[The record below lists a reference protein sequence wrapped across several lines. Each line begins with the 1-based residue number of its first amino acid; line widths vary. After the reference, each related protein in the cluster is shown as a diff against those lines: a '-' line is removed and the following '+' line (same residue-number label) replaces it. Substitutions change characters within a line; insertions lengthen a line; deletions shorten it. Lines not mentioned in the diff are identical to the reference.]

1 MNALMKKYVNEN
13 WRGLALKFGVM
24 FGLMVIAALLVSWG
38 NKSYY
43 SEQHYKLLSQ
53 YPEWVYNDDGAEI
66 FFVIITFALYVFG
79 TVATSLAFGNLG
91 DKQHR
96 LGEITFPAAQSEKY
110 FVRWL
115 IFVPVF
121 LILFVVTAF
130 AAECVRYLFSCAIA
144 EVPLMVRFCDFG
156 PVVMRTLSDGS
167 EVVDKGY
174 IVGILFFF
182 VLQSAFFLGSI
193 LWHKAAY
200 VKTFLA
206 LGLLCLFYFIVSYST
221 VSLFNVFDNQ
231 IVEGSDDGVM
241 IVVYSLTA
249 IVVIFNYWLS
259 YVRFKEMDVIDH
271 W

>member
-13 WRGLALKFGVM
+13 WRGLALKLGVM
-24 FGLMVIAALLVSWG
+24 FGLMIIAALLVSWG
-38 NKSYY
+38 NSYY
-43 SEQHYKLLSQ
+43 YTERHSQ
-53 YPEWVYNDDGAEI
+53 LVIGFSDYTYHDEGAEV
-66 FFVIITFALYVFG
+66 FFVIMNVALYVFG
-79 TVATSLAFGNLG
+79 TVASSLAFGNLG

-96 LGEITFPAAQSEKY
+96 LSEITFPATQSEKY

-121 LILFVVTAF
+121 LILFAVTAF
-130 AAECVRYLFSCAIA
+130 AAESVRYLFSSAIA
-144 EVPLMVRFCDFG
+144 EVTSMVRFCDFG
-156 PVVMRTLSDGS
+156 TFVMREASDGS
-167 EVVDKGY
+167 EVVDNGY
-174 IVGILFFF
+174 VVSVLFFF

-193 LWHKAAY
+193 LWHKAPY

-206 LGLLCLFYFIVSYST
+206 LGLLLLFYFIVCYAT
-221 VSLFNVFDNQ
+221 VWLFNGFDNQ

-241 IVVYSLTA
+241 ICVYSLTA
-249 IVVIFNYWLS
+249 VIVIFNYWLS